1 MSPSKHLAL
10 ATALLLAPLCAH
22 AQQPPH
28 AAPHPA
34 PTPAVAPAAEPF
46 PGDALAIDAMAF
58 DDDLLAFGM
67 GDDFGFDSGDLNRGD
82 GDSDAS
88 AALDDPHGV
97 DAHDMQYGPGGMGM
111 GMHHG
116 GRGGRPMFSRRAAMG
131 MRARMAQ
138 LDLTEA
144 QSSKLRDLHE
154 AHARKAVQRRAD
166 VQLARMDLRKL
177 MRADK
182 PDVGAVNAQ
191 IDKISRMQAEG
202 LKSAFEVRMQA
213 RAVLTPEQLKKLR
226 APMDPMRMRQDMMDT
241 PDGQPKR

>member
-1 MSPSKHLAL
+1 
-10 ATALLLAPLCAH
+10 
-22 AQQPPH
+22 
-28 AAPHPA
+28 
-34 PTPAVAPAAEPF
+34 VAPAAEPF

-58 DDDLLAFGM
+58 DDDLLAFGVA
-67 GDDFGFDSGDLNRGD
+67 DDFDLDSGDLDRGD
-82 GDSDAS
+82 GDAS
-88 AALDDPHGV
+88 SALDDPHGV
-97 DAHDMQYGPGGMGM
+97 GAHDVPYGPGGMGM
-111 GMHHG
+111 GMRHG
-116 GRGGRPMFSRRAAMG
+116 GMGGRPMFNRRAAMG
-131 MRARMAQ
+131 MRARLAQ

-166 VQLARMDLRKL
+166 MQLARMDLRKL

-182 PDVGAVNAQ
+182 PDMGAVNAQ
-191 IDKISRMQAEG
+191 IDKIARMQAEG